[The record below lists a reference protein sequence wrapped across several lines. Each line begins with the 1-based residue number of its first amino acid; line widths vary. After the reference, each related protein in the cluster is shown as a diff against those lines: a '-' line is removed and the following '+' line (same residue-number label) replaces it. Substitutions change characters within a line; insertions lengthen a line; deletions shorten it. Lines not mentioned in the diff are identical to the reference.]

1 MDSVVYHIRT
11 SQQFW
16 SELEECLRLPPDAT
30 LAQLDTALETFV
42 SICSSYH
49 QEYLPTKMQMEQ
61 ACRMLLSSE
70 LFAFHSER
78 ESERVLREARVC
90 TNPHTQLILFH
101 ILLHHGRTH
110 PSFFRSVSK
119 WQPLIPLLL
128 DHLLVDIDMVVPF
141 TSAGGWVE
149 EHMRLLS
156 VKVLYEV
163 CRVQKMGLNELKI
176 FDDALIDHLFDL
188 VEHTRTFPDE
198 DLNYSLIKLIVAL
211 NEQFMV
217 ASIPNP
223 QHHHHHHHHPDTH
236 IPTNGSLSPPHSAH
250 SLASLTSPKPGATS
264 TPQNRVLEVLV
275 RRLGST
281 KTFGE
286 NMIFMLNRADGSA
299 EALCMQLLILKMLY
313 LLFTTPGTQEY
324 FYTNDLCVLVDVFIR
339 ELNDLPEESESLRH
353 TYLRVLHPLLTN
365 TQLRLVPYKRL
376 EIRRILHAHIA
387 NAHIREI
394 NATTKRLVER
404 CLSAPWAGNLGPP
417 EDDARSIS
425 STGSGSTP
433 TSPASSRGGT
443 VDSLIPSVASLRIPR
458 YDNKSTTSV
467 NAVAAAVPASPSA
480 SPKAH
485 NARPRRTSRAHSDPS
500 SPPGGTVEF
509 TPIHAS
515 LPAPHLSPHLVP
527 VRRHDHPVRK
537 NQVLTSITNDRVR
550 AGSAPPTPPP
560 RKRKPPAIP
569 DRSHKYKSPPA
580 ISVTDFAL
588 PGEAEAPAKPR
599 SRATV
604 QL

>member
-1 MDSVVYHIRT
+1 MDSFVYHIRT
-11 SQQFW
+11 SGQFW

-49 QEYLPTKMQMEQ
+49 QEYLPTKMQMDQ

-78 ESERVLREARVC
+78 ESERVLREARTC

-128 DHLLVDIDMVVPF
+128 DHLLVDIDTVVPF

-149 EHMRLLS
+149 ERMRVLS

-176 FDDALIDHLFDL
+176 FDDAFIDHLFDL

-198 DLNYSLIKLIVAL
+198 DLNYSLINLIVAL

-223 QHHHHHHHHPDTH
+223 QHHHHHQLDHTG
-236 IPTNGSLSPPHSAH
+236 NLSPPNSANP
-250 SLASLTSPKPGATS
+250 LTAPKPGATS

-387 NAHIREI
+387 NSHIREI

-404 CLSAPWAGNLGPP
+404 CLSAPWAGNLGP
-417 EDDARSIS
+417 EDDSRSIS
-425 STGSGSTP
+425 STGSGSTSP
-433 TSPASSRGGT
+433 TSPVSFSRM
-443 VDSLIPSVASLRIPR
+443 VDSLVPSVASLRIPQ

-467 NAVAAAVPASPSA
+467 NAVAAAVPATSNG
-480 SPKAH
+480 KT
-485 NARPRRTSRAHSDPS
+485 RPRRTSRSHSDPS
-500 SPPGGTVEF
+500 SPPIGTPEF
-509 TPIHAS
+509 TPIHAPPHAS
-515 LPAPHLSPHLVP
+515 PHISPHLAPHLSP
-527 VRRHDHPVRK
+527 VRRHEHPVRK
-537 NQVLTSITNDRVR
+537 NTVLTSITNDRVR

-560 RKRKPPAIP
+560 RKRKPPAVP
-569 DRSHKYKSPPA
+569 DRSHKYKTPPT
-580 ISVTDFAL
+580 ISVTELAL
-588 PGEAEAPAKPR
+588 PVDAERVPVPAKSR
-599 SRATV
+599 SRVTV